1 MEDTANKWE
10 FEQNYG
16 KILAMIMVTAVKE
29 IEAQTGR
36 RVITLVI
43 PKPANWEKP
52 DIHTT
57 MQVRLGESVHNSP
70 RSVTRCRYHGNKSS
84 NWFYDWFKRMGTKKP
99 ATPEPAGG

>member
-1 MEDTANKWE
+1 MEDKANKWE

-52 DIHTT
+52 DVHTT
-57 MQVRLGESVHNSP
+57 MQVRLDDSIHNSP
-70 RSVTRCRYHGNKSS
+70 RNTRCRYHGNKSG
-84 NWFYDWFKRMGTKKP
+84 NWFKDWFNQIRTKKP